1 MVSIDSRE
9 WAGAIARMSELS
21 RKEPAIIV
29 RNLGRDYTRGVLE
42 ATPIAKPTY
51 WRKVTRADGQTVYV
65 RRETPKRPLGTGFAK
80 AGWVRSRIWAKISK
94 VNSYASKQE
103 EWADKYSGIEDNLRD
118 WIASIALENRVPYI
132 GELDSRAN
140 IEEHGIEKA
149 KKQLAKG
156 IASYEAKLERANR

>member
-1 MVSIDSRE
+1 MANIDTRE

-42 ATPIAKPTY
+42 ATPIAKETW
-51 WRKVTRADGQTVYV
+51 WRKVKKPDGQVVYV
-65 RRETPKRPLGTGFAK
+65 RRDTPAKPPGTGFAK
-80 AGWVRSRIWAKISK
+80 AGWVKSRIWSKISK

-103 EWADKYSGIEDNLRD
+103 EWADRYSGIEDNLKD
-118 WIASIALENRVPYI
+118 WIASVALENRIPYI
-132 GELDSRAN
+132 GELDARAQ
-140 IEEHGIEKA
+140 IEEHGIERA

-156 IASYEAKLERANR
+156 IASYESRLERANK